1 MNLPRI
7 GNDITDARLRVEH
20 QLHDDLH
27 VLDHVESVQHG
38 TELALRRHLLA
49 WQQHNVQQPIV
60 SGGVRM
66 FVDRQQLDA
75 LYAEQGEAALAPA
88 RDIAAAAG
96 VSVEHH
102 TMVGDAAESIVKV
115 ARETGCAQVVMGTRG
130 LGSVAGMLLG
140 SVATKVIHLSEVP
153 VLLVK

>member
-1 MNLPRI
+1 MRKILVPIDGSEN
-7 GNDITDARLRVEH
+7 
-20 QLHDDLH
+20 
-27 VLDHVESVQHG
+27 
-38 TELALRRHLLA
+38 ALRALRHVIATQPDYREPAALVLV
-49 WQQHNVQQPIV
+49 NVQQPIV
-60 SGGVRM
+60 SGAVRT

>member
-1 MNLPRI
+1 MRKILVPIDGSEN
-7 GNDITDARLRVEH
+7 
-20 QLHDDLH
+20 
-27 VLDHVESVQHG
+27 
-38 TELALRRHLLA
+38 ALRALRHVIATQPDYREPAALVLV
-49 WQQHNVQQPIV
+49 NVQQPIV
-60 SGGVRM
+60 SGAVRM
-66 FVDRQQLDA
+66 FVDREQLDA

-130 LGSVAGMLLG
+130 LGAVAGMLLG

>member
-1 MNLPRI
+1 MRKILVPIDGSEN
-7 GNDITDARLRVEH
+7 
-20 QLHDDLH
+20 
-27 VLDHVESVQHG
+27 
-38 TELALRRHLLA
+38 ALRALRHVIASQGDYREPASLVLV
-49 WQQHNVQQPIV
+49 NVQQPIV

-66 FVDRQQLDA
+66 FVDRQQLDE

-96 VSVEHH
+96 VAVEHH

-115 ARETGCAQVVMGTRG
+115 ARDTGCGTVVMGTRG
-130 LGSVAGMLLG
+130 LGAVTGMLLG
-140 SVATKVIHLSEVP
+140 SVATKVIHLSDVP

>member
-1 MNLPRI
+1 MRKILVPIDGSEN
-7 GNDITDARLRVEH
+7 
-20 QLHDDLH
+20 
-27 VLDHVESVQHG
+27 
-38 TELALRRHLLA
+38 ALRALRHVIASQDDYREPAALVLV
-49 WQQHNVQQPIV
+49 NVQQPIV